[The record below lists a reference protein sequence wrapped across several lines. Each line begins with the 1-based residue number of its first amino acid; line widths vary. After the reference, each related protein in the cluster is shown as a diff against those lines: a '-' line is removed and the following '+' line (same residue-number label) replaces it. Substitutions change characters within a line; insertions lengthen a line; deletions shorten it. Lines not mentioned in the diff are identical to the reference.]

1 MLSGVVLKKKFSFYD
16 SEPAVCSETLQIRI
30 QEIYQRKG
38 VNITGNEMVIVMIMN
53 DNE

>member
-1 MLSGVVLKKKFSFYD
+1 MLSGVILKKKFPFYD

-38 VNITGNEMVIVMIMN
+38 INIRDNKMVIVMMMN